1 MALMDPLELIKLNSL
16 TTISNGSQEVTIGL
30 IDGPIDTDHP
40 ALQNVNIR
48 TIGKSSAGTCKRNDS
63 LACIHGTFIAGVL
76 CAERGSNAPGI
87 CPNCK
92 IILKPIFAEPSSS
105 NRINEIFKTT
115 QSELADAILETIN
128 AGARIINLS
137 LGMYGSSLS
146 VYHQLQD
153 AYDYACKKGVIIIA
167 AAGNQGNIGH
177 VSLLNHPWVI
187 PVAACDEYGNLMR
200 QSNFGPS
207 IAKSGLMAPG
217 ENIISTSPGGQ
228 YTTMSGTS
236 VASAFVTGTV
246 ALLLSLF
253 PHASSEKIISILAR
267 SRSQNSHAIMPP
279 LLDAERSWEILGHN

>member
-1 MALMDPLELIKLNSL
+1 LDPLQLTRLNIL
-16 TTISNGSQEVTIGL
+16 TAISNGSQEVAIGL

-48 TIGKSSAGTCKRNDS
+48 TIGRSSAGTCKRNDS
-63 LACIHGTFIAGVL
+63 LACIHGTSIAGIL
-76 CAERGSNAPGI
+76 CAERGLNAPSI

-92 IILKPIFAEPSSS
+92 IVLKPIFVEPSSS
-105 NRINEIFKTT
+105 NRINDTLKTT
-115 QSELADAILETIN
+115 QGELADAIIETIN
-128 AGARIINLS
+128 AGAQVINLS
-137 LGMYGSSLS
+137 LGISGSSLA

-236 VASAFVTGTV
+236 VAAAFVTGTV

-253 PHASSEKIISILAR
+253 PHASSEKIISTLTR
-267 SRSQNSHAIMPP
+267 SGSQNDHTIVPP
-279 LLDAERSWEILGHN
+279 LLNAERPWKILRDNFN